1 MLRNSRLRCLA
12 CLGAE
17 LARRGQPSRTLRQ
30 RVDSHIEVL
39 RFLQEVA
46 PGEIERDE
54 FDLWFWI
61 INSSIGP
68 VSEGHHV
75 RRAPRSRPQVLEITD
90 IMDMA

>member
-1 MLRNSRLRCLA
+1 
-12 CLGAE
+12 
-17 LARRGQPSRTLRQ
+17 
-30 RVDSHIEVL
+30 
-39 RFLQEVA
+39 VA

-61 INSSIGP
+61 INSFIGP